1 MQRTSTES
9 DAELLW
15 AHSREGWLRVDWP
28 SGFVRDGNKKAVEL
42 CGQSIEDIIGQPFW
56 RLFDPDSL
64 ERLKDWIAEWQRS
77 GKPGER
83 AGVWLHR
90 QDGASVPITVRVVRI
105 SANRANPSSGRQC
118 FVGLEDLRNMQSL
131 VARLDQA
138 EARLDETARV
148 ARLGWWEWDIP
159 GDIVL
164 WSESMHQV
172 LGVSASEFGGTMSAF
187 LQGVH
192 PDDLTLVRARL
203 TATLTRGVPFIV
215 NYRVIRKDDS
225 IRYIY
230 THGRASRDDDGRS
243 LRLYG
248 TCQDVTDREVA
259 LIGLRASEQKY
270 RDLVETSNEII
281 WSLDTQGVLTYV
293 NQAMRDVYGYEPEER
308 IGKPFMEFVPA
319 DRIEENWLAFQS
331 VLAGAPLFNF
341 ETVHLRKDNERIDL
355 SINAIALRDVDGRVV
370 GASGTASNITHRK
383 RNEQLLKER
392 ESWFRAIFEN
402 APQCLM
408 TLSVQGQLL
417 DLNPTGQMIF
427 EPDSATPLIGRK
439 LSDLLTQQSRASFIR
454 ALNAVSVGTTQ
465 SWQAEVQGTKGTW
478 RYLEGQLVP
487 LRDSQGRLVRL
498 LAAAQDVT
506 ARKKADAFRE
516 GEQQVLEEIAS
527 GRELPH
533 VLRTLIK
540 MLEMLLPGALCS
552 VMLLREESQ
561 TLDVAAAS
569 PMPEGVSEQI
579 ASVEVIAGGVS
590 FADAVVSGQRRIVE
604 DTTTDPSWNE
614 LRGFA
619 DRLQLRSC
627 WAQPIRGFSNDVLG
641 VLAIFF
647 VWPKSPST
655 DELQLLD
662 TGAYLAGIAI
672 DRRRSEQALKDSER
686 RFRTLFEHSPD
697 AIFVESLN
705 GFVLDVNP
713 AACALHDMTR
723 TELIGKHVLELVPAQ
738 YHEDVQ
744 RDFPK
749 LASGELRQLEG
760 YSLNPARGEIPVSL
774 HVNKTEYAAQEAIL
788 FHVRDISERKRAEEK
803 AREAESQLAH
813 VGRLSLMGELMA
825 GISHEIN
832 QPLFAIANFA
842 NACEKTLNDAK
853 LTGTLEQSDR
863 LLDWTHRIAEQAN
876 RAGEIIRRMRDFSR
890 KSTPHR
896 STVDVYDMIME
907 ATELVVSET
916 RDQHIDL
923 RCEIHS
929 ETLKLLGDRIQIQQ
943 TLVNLLRNAYRAMRE
958 NAPDDRRV
966 ILRTE
971 MLDNRMLQ
979 ISVRDNGHGFGG
991 MDPEQIFNPFFT
1003 TRPDGLG
1010 LGLTISRSIVE
1021 AHGGKL
1027 WAEQN
1032 DDRGATFLFT
1042 LPLGHDGDLDQ
1053 STNAEQSANAS
1064 VESL

>member
-1 MQRTSTES
+1 MLRSSTES
-9 DAELLW
+9 DADLLW

-28 SGFVRDGNKKAVEL
+28 SGHVREGNAKAGDL
-42 CGQSIEDIIGQPFW
+42 CGQSVEDLLGQPFW
-56 RLFDPDSL
+56 KLFDPDSL

-90 QDGASVPITVRVVRI
+90 HDGASVPITVRVVRI
-105 SANRANPSSGRQC
+105 SANRENPASGRQC
-118 FVGLEDLRNMQSL
+118 FVALDDLRNVQSL
-131 VARLDQA
+131 VSRLDQA

-148 ARLGWWEWDIP
+148 ARLGWWEWDITA
-159 GDIVL
+159 DVVV

-172 LGVSASEFGGTMSAF
+172 LGIPASEFGGTMSTF

-192 PDDLTLVRARL
+192 PDDLGVVRERL
-203 TATLTRGVPFIV
+203 NATLNRGVPFIV
-215 NYRVIRKDDS
+215 SYRVLRKDES
-225 IRYIY
+225 IRHMHI
-230 THGRASRDDDGRS
+230 HGRASRDDDGRS

-248 TCQDVTDREVA
+248 TCQDVTDRELA

-281 WSLDTQGVLTYV
+281 WALDNEGILTYV

-308 IGKPFMEFVPA
+308 IGKPFMEFVAP
-319 DRIEENWLAFQS
+319 DHLEESWQTFLS
-331 VLAGAPLFNF
+331 VLAGTPLFNF
-341 ETVHLRKDNERIDL
+341 ETVHLRKDGERIDL
-355 SINAIALRDVDGRVV
+355 SFNAIAQRDTDGRVI
-370 GASGTASNITHRK
+370 GASGTGSNITERK

-408 TLSVQGQLL
+408 TLSVDGQLL
-417 DLNPTGQMIF
+417 DLNPTGNMIF
-427 EPDSATPLIGRK
+427 EPDPEMPLIGRK
-439 LSDLLTQQSRASFIR
+439 LAELLTPQSRVSFVR
-454 ALNAVSVGTTQ
+454 ALNAVSDGSAQ
-465 SWQAEVQGTKGTW
+465 SWQAEVQGAKGTW
-478 RYLEGQLVP
+478 RWLEGQLVP
-487 LRDSQGRLVRL
+487 LRDSQGRVVRL

-506 ARKKADAFRE
+506 ARRKADAFRE

-540 MLEMLLPGALCS
+540 MLEMQLPGALCS
-552 VMLLREESQ
+552 VMLLSDEAPR
-561 TLDVAAAS
+561 LVVAASS
-569 PMPEGVSEQI
+569 PMPDGVSERI
-579 ASVEVIAGGVS
+579 ASVAVAAGGAS
-590 FADAVVSGQRRIVE
+590 FADAVVTGRRRIVE
-604 DTTTDPSWNE
+604 DTTVDPSWRE
-614 LRGFA
+614 LRKFA

-627 WAQPIRGFSNDVLG
+627 WAQPVRGFSSEVLG

-647 VWPKSPST
+647 VWPKSPSV

-672 DRRRSEQALKDSER
+672 DRTRSEQALRDSEK

-697 AIFVESLN
+697 AIFVESLT
-705 GFVLDVNP
+705 GIVLDVNP
-713 AACALHDMTR
+713 AACALHDMSR
-723 TELIGKHVLELVPAQ
+723 TELIGKHVMELVPAHC
-738 YHEDVQ
+738 HENVQ

-760 YSLNPARGEIPVSL
+760 FSLNPTRGEIPVSL
-774 HVNKTEYAAQEAIL
+774 HVNKTEYAFQEAIL
-788 FHVRDISERKRAEEK
+788 LHVRDISERKRAEEK
-803 AREAESQLAH
+803 AREAEAQLAH

-842 NACEKTLNDAK
+842 NACEKTLTDSK
-853 LTGTLEQSDR
+853 LAGTPEQSDR

-890 KSTPHR
+890 KSTPHH

-916 RDQHIDL
+916 REQHIDL
-923 RCEIHS
+923 RCEIQS

-958 NAPDDRRV
+958 NMADDRRV

-971 MLDNRMLQ
+971 LQDNRMLQ
-979 ISVRDNGHGFGG
+979 ISVCDNGHGFGG
-991 MDPEQIFNPFFT
+991 IDPEQIFNPFFT

-1032 DDRGATFLFT
+1032 ADRGATFLFT
-1042 LPLGHDGDLDQ
+1042 LPLGHDG
-1053 STNAEQSANAS
+1053 NEEQR
-1064 VESL
+1064 LTP

>member
-1 MQRTSTES
+1 MQQTSSEI

-15 AHSREGWLRVDWP
+15 SHSREGWLRVDWP
-28 SGFVRDGNKKAVEL
+28 NGYVRDGNAKAADL
-42 CGQSIEDIIGQPFW
+42 CGCVIEDLIGQPFW

-90 QDGASVPITVRVVRI
+90 HDGVSVPITVRVVRI
-105 SANRANPSSGRQC
+105 SANRANPASGRQC
-118 FVGLEDLRNMQSL
+118 FVAFEDLRSRQSL

-148 ARLGWWEWDIP
+148 ARIGWWEWDIAA
-159 GDIVL
+159 DIVV

-172 LGVSASEFGGTMSAF
+172 LGVPASEFGGTMSAF

-192 PDDLTLVRARL
+192 PDDVRVVRERL
-203 TATLTRGVPFIV
+203 NATLNRGVPFV
-215 NYRVIRKDDS
+215 VSYRVVRKDES
-225 IRYIY
+225 IRYMHI
-230 THGRASRDDDGRS
+230 HGRASRDDDGRL

-259 LIGLRASEQKY
+259 LTGLRASEQKY

-281 WSLDTQGVLTYV
+281 WSLDEQGVLRYV

-308 IGKPFMEFVPA
+308 IGKPFMEFVAP
-319 DRIEENWLAFQS
+319 DRLEENWLAFQS
-331 VLAGAPLFNF
+331 VLAGEPLFNF
-341 ETVHLRKDNERIDL
+341 ETVHLHKDGGRIDL
-355 SINAIALRDVDGRVV
+355 SINAIALRDVDHRVI
-370 GASGTASNITHRK
+370 GASGTASNITDRK

-408 TLSVQGQLL
+408 TLTVDGQLL
-417 DLNPTGQMIF
+417 DLNPTGSMIF
-427 EPDSATPLIGRK
+427 QPDPETPLIGRN
-439 LSDLLTQQSRASFIR
+439 LSELLTQPSRASFIR
-454 ALNAVSVGTTQ
+454 ALSAVSVGSAQ
-465 SWQAEVQGTKGTW
+465 SWQAEVHSTKETW
-478 RYLEGQLVP
+478 RWLEGQLVP
-487 LRDSQGRLVRL
+487 LRDSQGHIVRL

-506 ARKKADAFRE
+506 ARRKADAFRE

-540 MLEMLLPGALCS
+540 MLEMQLPGALCS
-552 VMLLREESQ
+552 VMLLSDEAAK
-561 TLDVAAAS
+561 LIVAATS
-569 PMPEGVSEQI
+569 PMPDGVSEQI
-579 ASVEVIAGGVS
+579 ASVVVAAGGAS
-590 FADAVVSGQRRIVE
+590 FADAVVTGQRRIVE
-604 DTTTDPSWNE
+604 DTAADPSWQE
-614 LRGFA
+614 LRAFA
-619 DRLQLRSC
+619 DQLQLRSC
-627 WAQPIRGFSNDVLG
+627 WAQPIRGFSNEVLG
-641 VLAIFF
+641 VLTIFF
-647 VWPKSPST
+647 VWPKSPGV

-672 DRRRSEQALKDSER
+672 DRTRSEQALRDSEK

-697 AIFVESLN
+697 AIFVESLT
-705 GFVLDVNP
+705 GIILDVNP
-713 AACALHDMTR
+713 AACALHDMSR
-723 TELIGKHVLELVPAQ
+723 TELVGKHVLELVPSQ

-760 YSLNPARGEIPVSL
+760 FSLSPTRGEIPVSL
-774 HVNKTEYAAQEAIL
+774 HVNKTEYAFHEAIL

-842 NACEKTLNDAK
+842 NACEKTLIDSK
-853 LTGTLEQSDR
+853 LAGTFEQSDR

-958 NAPDDRRV
+958 NSPNDRRV

-971 MLDNRMLQ
+971 MHDDRILQ

-991 MDPEQIFNPFFT
+991 IDPEQIFNPFFT

-1032 DDRGATFLFT
+1032 ADQGATFLFT
-1042 LPLGHDGDLDQ
+1042 LPLGYDGDSGSDQ
-1053 STNAEQSANAS
+1053 PTNK
-1064 VESL
+1064 